1 MAYKRTSAPE
11 TPDIKTA
18 QGKESIMDFLKEI
31 LGDELFSQVAE
42 KINAYN
48 GDEANKDNQI
58 KIGNLGSG
66 KYVSK
71 LTLDDV
77 TGQLKSKQTELDA
90 ANGLIEEL
98 KKGTKG
104 DEKLQGKVTAY
115 ETQVTQL
122 QEQLK
127 QTQLDSAIKVAL
139 LAAKANDVDYMTFK
153 LKEKGDLELDD
164 KGQVKGIDD
173 MISGLKTQF
182 PNQFEVDGGKGG
194 IIDPHP
200 LPGGEGGHHTEPKTL
215 AEALEMQFNE
225 QDN

>member
-1 MAYKRTSAPE
+1 ME
-11 TPDIKTA
+11 
-18 QGKESIMDFLKEI
+18 FLKAI
-31 LGDELFSQVAE
+31 LGDELFSQVSE

-48 GDEANKDNQI
+48 GDEANKDKQI

-66 KYVSK
+66 EYVSK
-71 LTLDDV
+71 LKLDDAMSQL
-77 TGQLKSKQTELDA
+77 TGKQSELDA

-104 DEKLQGKVTAY
+104 NEELQGKVSAH
-115 ETQVTQL
+115 ETQVADLQKQL
-122 QEQLK
+122 A

-182 PNQFEVDGGKGG
+182 PNQFEVDGGTGG
-194 IIDPHP
+194 KIDPQP
-200 LPGGEGGHHTEPKTL
+200 LPGGEGDPHTEPKTL
-215 AEALEMQFNE
+215 AEALEMQFTEQNE
-225 QDN
+225 

>member
-1 MAYKRTSAPE
+1 ME
-11 TPDIKTA
+11 
-18 QGKESIMDFLKEI
+18 FLKAI
-31 LGDELFSQVAE
+31 LGDELFQQVSE

-48 GDEANKDNQI
+48 GDEANKDKQV

-66 KYVSK
+66 EYVSK
-71 LTLDDV
+71 LKLDDV
-77 TGQLKSKQTELDA
+77 TGQLTNKQSELDA

-98 KKGTKG
+98 KKGTK
-104 DEKLQGKVTAY
+104 DKELQGKITAY
-115 ETQVTQL
+115 ESQVTQL

-139 LAAKANDVDYMTFK
+139 LGAKANDVDYMTFK

-182 PNQFEVDGGKGG
+182 PNQFDVDGGKGG
-194 IIDPHP
+194 IIDPQP
-200 LPGGEGGHHTEPKTL
+200 LPGGGGEHHNEPKTL
-215 AEALEMQFNE
+215 AEALEMQYENKE
-225 QDN
+225 

>member
-1 MAYKRTSAPE
+1 ME
-11 TPDIKTA
+11 
-18 QGKESIMDFLKEI
+18 FLKAI
-31 LGDELFSQVAE
+31 LGDELFQQVSE

-48 GDEANKDNQI
+48 GDAANKDKQV

-66 KYVSK
+66 EYVSK
-71 LTLDDV
+71 LKLDDI
-77 TGQLKSKQTELDA
+77 TNQLNGKQSELDA

-104 DEKLQGKVTAY
+104 NEELQGKVTAY

-139 LAAKANDVDYMTFK
+139 LGAKATDVDYMTFK

-164 KGQVKGIDD
+164 KGNVKGIDD
-173 MISGLKTQF
+173 KIAGLKTQF

-194 IIDPHP
+194 IVEPQP
-200 LPGGEGGHHTEPKTL
+200 LPGGEGSHHTEPKTL
-215 AEALEMQFNE
+215 AEALEMQYNE
-225 QDN
+225 NKE